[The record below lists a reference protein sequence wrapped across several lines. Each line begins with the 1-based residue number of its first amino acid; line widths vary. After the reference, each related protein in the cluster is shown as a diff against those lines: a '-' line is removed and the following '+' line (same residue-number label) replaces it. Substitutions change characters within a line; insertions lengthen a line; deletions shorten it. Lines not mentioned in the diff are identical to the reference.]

1 MIREVVEDEA
11 WLKLLQTSF
20 INKNI
25 FTQCVRNSGL
35 AYMVVEIFIE
45 VNSAGKNLNQQESNT

>member
-1 MIREVVEDEA
+1 MIREVVEDEGR
-11 WLKLLQTSF
+11 LKLLQTSF

-35 AYMVVEIFIE
+35 AYIVVEIFIE
-45 VNSAGKNLNQQESNT
+45 VNSAGKN